1 MVNYSSKREISPTSK
16 PNNKS
21 KSVTP
26 TTEVSVPDNVESL
39 FTEQCASY
47 KQIPLSLPDF
57 PCYNHSISPSSMPA
71 IRLVDIQITI
81 PTCIEKSTQSTKQH
95 VLPKPKSK
103 ISKTNEPNS
112 SSHAHQNT
120 DGYSIDSSKMFS
132 SLIPYKNI
140 KVTPDLTPCQ
150 CCVRRREAIGL
161 HGSVTVNNQLGKVCN
176 TVNRLVTNTSKEVSV
191 SVLWQSNVLDLVFC

>member
-1 MVNYSSKREISPTSK
+1 M
-16 PNNKS
+16 
-21 KSVTP
+21 
-26 TTEVSVPDNVESL
+26 TEVSVPDNVEPLS
-39 FTEQCASY
+39 TEQYASY
-47 KQIPLSLPDF
+47 PQISLSLPDF
-57 PCYNHSISPSSMPA
+57 PCYNPSVSPSSMPT

-95 VLPKPKSK
+95 VLPRPKSK

-132 SLIPYKNI
+132 SLISHKNI
-140 KVTPDLTPCQ
+140 KVTLDLTLCQ

-161 HGSVTVNNQLGKVCN
+161 HGSVTVNNQLETVCN
-176 TVNRLVTNTSKEVSV
+176 TVNRLKHMNNKHGTTPKTADYSVDLDESVDQKHLDNIRTPTVTTTHPTKPIH
-191 SVLWQSNVLDLVFC
+191 